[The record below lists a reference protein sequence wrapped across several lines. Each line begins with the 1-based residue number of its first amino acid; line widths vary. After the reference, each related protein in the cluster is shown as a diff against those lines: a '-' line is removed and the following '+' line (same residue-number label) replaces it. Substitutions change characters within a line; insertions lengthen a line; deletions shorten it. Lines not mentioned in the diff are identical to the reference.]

1 MYEMKFSISPRDF
14 SFNSFRVFSFQRER
28 VDLSVFSFSLSFRF
42 TRKRSKILALFSRYI
57 ILLSLKESQKEKK
70 KEGIEG
76 TTRECSKKFSMN
88 LRGRIDEEKQ
98 WSRGTWFRDQVNNIV
113 PAKKLYRKTDPL
125 PPCSPSPP
133 SDYAK
138 TSINAFVRIPPSP
151 NRSSTLVSSRNSY
164 LNLQPKPGRPFYRS
178 LASFPKLVR
187 KHPRSS
193 IQWMSSLQDI
203 SKIWELGEGR
213 PLESLTIG
221 P

>member
-1 MYEMKFSISPRDF
+1 MYEMKFPISPRDF

-98 WSRGTWFRDQVNNIV
+98 WSRGTWFRDQVNSIV

-125 PPCSPSPP
+125 PPRSPSPP

-178 LASFPKLVR
+178 VLRVFSKTCAET
-187 KHPRSS
+187 SS
-193 IQWMSSLQDI
+193 
-203 SKIWELGEGR
+203 K
-213 PLESLTIG
+213 
-221 P
+221 

>member
-1 MYEMKFSISPRDF
+1 MYEMKFPISPRDF

-98 WSRGTWFRDQVNNIV
+98 WSRGTWFRDQVNSIV

-125 PPCSPSPP
+125 PPCSPSLP

-138 TSINAFVRIPPSP
+138 TSINAFVRIPLSP

-164 LNLQPKPGRPFYRS
+164 LNYQPKPGRPFYQSVLRVFS
-178 LASFPKLVR
+178 KTCAET
-187 KHPRSS
+187 SS
-193 IQWMSSLQDI
+193 
-203 SKIWELGEGR
+203 K
-213 PLESLTIG
+213 
-221 P
+221 